1 MGARSPHCGRT
12 PLCCPYCPE
21 PAWPR
26 TWHNHG
32 DAGTLLGIL
41 VSSLVTKHPREH
53 QHPARD
59 TSIPKRPGTAMG
71 TLAHCFT
78 PWCEHWGCHNNTP
91 HPRDTCTLLGTW
103 HSAWE
108 TGTLPGDAGT
118 APGDIGTPV
127 GTLTHTPPH
136 PRGLAQC
143 LGNWQNSW
151 RCWHSPWGHRHAA
164 GDGDTQPMGPPL
176 RDTGTA
182 LRDTVTSLGLCHAPG
197 DPVMSPGIPS
207 HCWGP

>member
-1 MGARSPHCGRT
+1 M
-12 PLCCPYCPE
+12 
-21 PAWPR
+21 
-26 TWHNHG
+26 
-32 DAGTLLGIL
+32 AG
-41 VSSLVTKHPREH
+41 HPCAVPTALS
-53 QHPARD
+53 QPG
-59 TSIPKRPGTAMG
+59 PGPGTAMG

-103 HSAWE
+103 HSPWE
-108 TGTLPGDAGT
+108 TGILPGDAGT

-127 GTLTHTPPH
+127 GTLTHTHPH

-164 GDGDTQPMGPPL
+164 GDGDTQPMGPSL

-182 LRDTVTSLGLCHAPG
+182 LRDTVTPLGPCQSPG

-207 HCWGP
+207 HCWGPLHASWGCCYPKHCTALGAVTVLGLTRGHPT